1 MGSLTLFMWILV
13 INRLKVFN
21 RGQNILCCHIWII
34 IMHLHHCEKLVEII
48 FYINLVVVNLTTCV
62 YHIVI
67 DKSLHNLFYILK
79 LYIIDVLGIL
89 LNLRSCISHILYV
102 WNFSHCTAAPFML
115 MNGKYKQGDYNNTT
129 LFTGVLQR

>member
-1 MGSLTLFMWILV
+1 
-13 INRLKVFN
+13 
-21 RGQNILCCHIWII
+21 
-34 IMHLHHCEKLVEII
+34 MHLHHCEKLVEIF
-48 FYINLVVVNLTTCV
+48 FYINLLVVNLTTCV

-67 DKSLHNLFYILK
+67 DKSLHNLFYILQ

-89 LNLRSCISHILYV
+89 LNLRYCIAHILYV

-129 LFTGVLQR
+129 FFTGVLQRYSERTFKIFLVLRIIIFIWSCSMIGYMIFAY

>member
-21 RGQNILCCHIWII
+21 RGQNSLCCHIWII
-34 IMHLHHCEKLVEII
+34 IMHLHHCEKLVEI
-48 FYINLVVVNLTTCV
+48 FFNINLLVVNLTTCV

-67 DKSLHNLFYILK
+67 DKSLHNLFYILQ

-89 LNLRSCISHILYV
+89 LNLRSCIAHILYV
-102 WNFSHCTAAPFML
+102 WTFSHCTAAPFMCQRYSERTFKIFL
-115 MNGKYKQGDYNNTT
+115 
-129 LFTGVLQR
+129 VLRIMIFI